1 MTGTLLVRGMLV
13 GILAGLLC
21 FTFLKFVGEPQ
32 VDRAIA
38 FESELDA
45 ARAKAAAQAAIAKGV
60 PAPKEEAEPELVSRS
75 VQAGI
80 GLFTGVMVYNTAV
93 GGLFALA
100 FALANGRIGDFG
112 PRATAALLS
121 ALALIA
127 VHLVPGLKYPANPP
141 SVGDPA
147 TIGLRTGLYFT
158 MIAVSLAAMITA
170 GMLRLRLLARYGEW
184 NAFLI
189 AAGTYLIVMVVV
201 GLALPPIDEVP
212 AEFPAG
218 VLWRFRIASVGSQ
231 LIMWT
236 TLGLVFGAL
245 TERAMNLQTRVAY
258 PKRASSRR

>member
-1 MTGTLLVRGMLV
+1 
-13 GILAGLLC
+13 
-21 FTFLKFVGEPQ
+21 
-32 VDRAIA
+32 
-38 FESELDA
+38 
-45 ARAKAAAQAAIAKGV
+45 
-60 PAPKEEAEPELVSRS
+60 
-75 VQAGI
+75 
-80 GLFTGVMVYNTAV
+80 
-93 GGLFALA
+93 
-100 FALANGRIGDFG
+100 
-112 PRATAALLS
+112 
-121 ALALIA
+121 
-127 VHLVPGLKYPANPP
+127 
-141 SVGDPA
+141 
-147 TIGLRTGLYFT
+147 
-158 MIAVSLAAMITA
+158 
-170 GMLRLRLLARYGEW
+170 MLRLRLLARYGEW